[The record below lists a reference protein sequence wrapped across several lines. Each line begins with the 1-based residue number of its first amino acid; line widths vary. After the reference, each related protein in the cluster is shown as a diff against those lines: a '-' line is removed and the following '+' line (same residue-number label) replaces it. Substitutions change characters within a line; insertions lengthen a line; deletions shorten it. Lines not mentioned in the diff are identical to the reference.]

1 MQKRIFSGV
10 APSGVI
16 HLGNYLGAIRNWLEL
31 QDKYRSIFCVVDEHA
46 LTIHQPPKKLKE
58 KILEVAAIYLAAG
71 LNPKKSTIFIQSQVP
86 AHAELCWI
94 LNTIAKIPE
103 LERMTQFKEKSQEH
117 RQEVNF
123 GLLDYPVLM
132 AADILLYQTDL
143 VPVGQD
149 QKQHVELTRTLARRF
164 NKIYGK
170 TLTIP
175 QPLIKKQ
182 GAKIMGLDNP
192 LKKMSK
198 SALNPYNYIAL
209 IDSPEIIRDKIKKAV
224 TDSGKDIKYDH
235 QNKPA
240 ISNLLTI
247 YSLLANQSIKS
258 LEARYRD
265 SGYADF
271 KNDLA
276 EEIIKSLDPFQKK
289 YRRLIKKPDDL
300 KKVLAEGALKAN
312 KIAQKTIKEVKNKIG
327 LI

>member
-1 MQKRIFSGV
+1 MKRIFSGV

-16 HLGNYLGAIRNWLEL
+16 HLGNYLGAIRNWLGL
-31 QDKYRSIFCVVDEHA
+31 QDKYQSIFCVVDEHA
-46 LTIHQPPKKLKE
+46 LTVPQPPKKLRE

-71 LNPKKSTIFIQSQVP
+71 LDPKKSIIFIQSHVP
-86 AHAELCWI
+86 AHTELCWI
-94 LNTIAKIPE
+94 LNTLAKIPE

-117 RQEVNF
+117 RHEVNF

-149 QKQHVELTRTLARRF
+149 QKQHVELTRVLARRF
-164 NKIYGK
+164 NKIYGQ
-170 TLTIP
+170 TFVVP
-175 QPLIKKQ
+175 RAMIKEQ

-198 SALNPYNYIAL
+198 SSPNPYNYIAL
-209 IDSPEIIRDKIKKAV
+209 IDSSDLIKDKIKKAV
-224 TDSGKDIKYDH
+224 TDSGQEIKYDP

-247 YSLLANQSIKS
+247 YSLIADKPIKS
-258 LEARYRD
+258 LEAEYRN

-276 EEIIKSLDPFQKK
+276 EALIKFLEPFQKK
-289 YRRLIKKPDDL
+289 YRQLVRKPAYL
-300 KKVLAEGALKAN
+300 KKVLAGGAQRAGL
-312 KIAQKTIKEVKNKIG
+312 IAQKTLKEVKNKVG